1 MGVGKR
7 MKSTLVGCNSM
18 FTSWLVRNLTW
29 HKVLY
34 IYRLQYIVSI
44 SPGEWNKNS
53 LRTAPECWWKLPTIE
68 TTSLLPRTAWKL
80 MTEASASSSSGN
92 RNTTSTG
99 YSFLCYSTLTLIYCS
114 VQKVWKIRGFK
125 YRAYVHL
132 PIQYKY
138 IPPPLANR
146 ANNLTNKT
154 VNALDFFPCYNAF
167 NE

>member
-99 YSFLCYSTLTLIYCS
+99 YSFLCYSTLPLYTVVLRKFGKYGDSSTVHTYIYLYNTS
-114 VQKVWKIRGFK
+114 T
-125 YRAYVHL
+125 YHL
-132 PIQYKY
+132 PSPTEPITQRIK
-138 IPPPLANR
+138 L
-146 ANNLTNKT
+146 
-154 VNALDFFPCYNAF
+154 
-167 NE
+167 